1 MQIGLHDHRRGW
13 EIKLDQTL
21 GTVYA
26 KDSTEIRAPSGDH
39 DMSSNDSFRAA
50 LSGTGA
56 DIGGEREEEDPPPLP
71 TGGPFIASEYI
82 SLPGDRLMWI
92 ATDPRTG
99 ICCAGRETM
108 ELAVADARG
117 MNAAYQLGKKSFGG
131 SLTIDQ
137 ALEILDRSERGR
149 AVAAQ
154 LYTFLSGP
162 ACSLDMNGKAAVMT
176 LVEEFFLN
184 RPASV
189 LSLLSGVP
197 PV

>member
-1 MQIGLHDHRRGW
+1 
-13 EIKLDQTL
+13 
-21 GTVYA
+21 
-26 KDSTEIRAPSGDH
+26 
-39 DMSSNDSFRAA
+39 MSSHDSFRSA

-56 DIGGEREEEDPPPLP
+56 DIGGEPEPDSDPPPLP

-92 ATDPRTG
+92 ASDPRTG
-99 ICCAGRETM
+99 ICCAGRESAD
-108 ELAVADARG
+108 LAESDARG
-117 MNAAYQLGKKSFGG
+117 MNAAYQLGKRSFGG
-131 SLTIDQ
+131 SLTIEQ
-137 ALEILDRSERGR
+137 GVAILDQSERGR
-149 AVAAQ
+149 VVASQ
-154 LYTFLSGP
+154 LYGFLAGP

-189 LSLLSGVP
+189 LEVLTGVP